1 MTKRQEC
8 GILYVSAAECCWPTI
23 ALPEMTGFYNPFSYL
38 PFPLITIALP
48 ETAGLWYIRT
58 KKGPQDYALRLHN
71 KNALDETAGMRYSVY
86 VSGRMP
92 LAYYSPAGNDRVL

>member
-8 GILYVSAAECCWPTI
+8 GILYMSAAECRWPTI
-23 ALPEMTGFYNPFSYL
+23 ALPEMTGFYNKL
-38 PFPLITIALP
+38 RIFPLSGQAIALPEMTGFYNSENLCQFPHSTIALP

-71 KNALDETAGMRYSVY
+71 KKR
-86 VSGRMP
+86 P
-92 LAYYSPAGNDRVL
+92 

>member
-8 GILYVSAAECCWPTI
+8 GILYMSAAECRWPTI
-23 ALPEMTGFYNPFSYL
+23 ALPEMTGFYNLLLYEYWIFFS
-38 PFPLITIALP
+38 TIALP

-71 KNALDETAGMRYSVY
+71 KKR
-86 VSGRMP
+86 P
-92 LAYYSPAGNDRVL
+92 